1 MKSLFIFRRDFRLDD
16 NTGLIKCINESSEVL
31 LLFIFT
37 PEQIEKNEYFSS
49 NSFQFLIESLECL
62 NEEIKKYNGHIH
74 YYFGDNISILEKIKK
89 VYDYDKIYINKDY
102 TPYALNREEE
112 INTYLKKEKKELILI
127 EDYLLAPMGTFLK
140 KDNTPYQKYTPFWK
154 NSWDSSIISVNLE
167 SPWTNKKK
175 IFITK
180 NDYTISLKFLEKY
193 YKINNKI
200 MVHGGRKNAIII
212 LDNIKSFK
220 NYEDFRNNL
229 TYQTTHLSSYIKYGT
244 VSIREVYHLLSKKF
258 DKKCTLISQLL
269 WREFYFY
276 IGYYFPHV
284 LKGKSLKEKYDG
296 IKWENNKTYIQ
307 SWKEGTTG
315 YPVVDAAMRQM
326 NSIGFM
332 HNRGRLIT
340 SAILIKIL
348 KCDWRIGEKYF
359 AQKLID
365 YDPLVNN
372 GNWQWSSGSGAD
384 SQPYFRIFNP
394 WTQSKKFD
402 PDCIYI
408 KEWIPELKDV
418 SSKEIHEWHKYYD
431 KYKNIS
437 YPKPINSYEK
447 AREEIK
453 EIYKNGLYPS

>member
-154 NSWDSSIISVNLE
+154 NSWDFSIINVNFE

-180 NDYTISLKFLEKY
+180 NDYTISLKFLEK
-193 YKINNKI
+193 
-200 MVHGGRKNAIII
+200 
-212 LDNIKSFK
+212 
-220 NYEDFRNNL
+220 
-229 TYQTTHLSSYIKYGT
+229 
-244 VSIREVYHLLSKKF
+244 
-258 DKKCTLISQLL
+258 
-269 WREFYFY
+269 
-276 IGYYFPHV
+276 
-284 LKGKSLKEKYDG
+284 
-296 IKWENNKTYIQ
+296 
-307 SWKEGTTG
+307 
-315 YPVVDAAMRQM
+315 
-326 NSIGFM
+326 
-332 HNRGRLIT
+332 
-340 SAILIKIL
+340 
-348 KCDWRIGEKYF
+348 
-359 AQKLID
+359 
-365 YDPLVNN
+365 
-372 GNWQWSSGSGAD
+372 
-384 SQPYFRIFNP
+384 
-394 WTQSKKFD
+394 
-402 PDCIYI
+402 
-408 KEWIPELKDV
+408 
-418 SSKEIHEWHKYYD
+418 
-431 KYKNIS
+431 
-437 YPKPINSYEK
+437 
-447 AREEIK
+447 
-453 EIYKNGLYPS
+453 